1 MIIDGQKIASEI
13 SEILRKKTVNLAR
26 PLSIGLIYAGVNPI
40 IDRFIAVKKKFGEK
54 IGVRVE
60 VYRFDESISQ
70 EEFYKE
76 IKNIVGYHDGVVIQL
91 PLPEHLNQTQSLSVI
106 PPEKDIDVLSAK
118 SLEKFIQGDS
128 KMRPPVAGAC
138 EEILARAGVELMGK
152 KITVIGQGRLVGIP
166 VLAWL
171 RRRGVEPTTVGL
183 DYKGLPELLKRS
195 DIIISGAGAPG
206 LIKPDMIKSG
216 VIILDAGTS
225 ESLGRVVGDA
235 ELACA
240 ERAEVFTPVPGG
252 LGPVTVAVLFQNLFA
267 NL

>member
-1 MIIDGQKIASEI
+1 MEKMKELKIGDLTAKLPIIQGGMGVGISLSGLAAAVANEGGIGTIATVGMNMFEEDFSKDYLGSNI
-13 SEILRKKTVNLAR
+13 RALRKEIRKAR
-26 PLSIGLIYAGVNPI
+26 ELSKGI
-40 IDRFIAVKKKFGEK
+40 IAVN
-54 IGVRVE
+54 IMVALTNYADLVTT
-60 VYRFDESISQ
+60 SI
-70 EEFYKE
+70 EE
-76 IKNIVGYHDGVVIQL
+76 
-91 PLPEHLNQTQSLSVI
+91 
-106 PPEKDIDVLSAK
+106 
-118 SLEKFIQGDS
+118 
-128 KMRPPVAGAC
+128 
-138 EEILARAGVELMGK
+138 
-152 KITVIGQGRLVGIP
+152 GI
-166 VLAWL
+166 
-171 RRRGVEPTTVGL
+171 
-183 DYKGLPELLKRS
+183 